1 MKSCFWVRGYPD
13 NLMKDDMAK
22 VCFSKGVGSK
32 SKSQES
38 KGVPL
43 VIRFHPKFKLIG
55 QLLNK
60 HLPILHMDQEI
71 KNVFMPGP
79 MATTHSACK
88 LSSYL
93 VRTKL
98 YHMNITGITCKKIP
112 CYMGDS
118 ACRWFIVKNLKYF

>member
-1 MKSCFWVRGYPD
+1 
-13 NLMKDDMAK
+13 MKDDMAK
-22 VCFSKGVGSK
+22 VCFSKSVGSK

-55 QLLNK
+55 QLLHK

-118 ACRWFIVKNLKYF
+118 ACRWFIVKKAKIF